1 MRKIFTKRDPQIL
14 KFFYVLALFI
24 LPVVA
29 FSNLQVFFYDVAI
42 NDFYLP
48 SEISC
53 ILTSI
58 LAILSSVFLMK
69 FERSG
74 LIVLSLYFI
83 CTIILTPLISIIC
96 SVDIDLVDTLI
107 GVLVRG
113 VLAVICYIYLSRRR
127 SLFGLPAK
135 NLRYNESTSNTN
147 ENADACSES
156 TVSAVNTVADDN
168 ADSSEAD
175 NRPKK
180 SPAFFKALGKLLIAS
195 LIAIILYA
203 ITLID
208 QDYTT
213 SIIYACFTRGR
224 QINLLLQKNY
234 ANYSTNL
241 TILFRGVYITYFAW
255 AASKAGF
262 ISFEEL
268 GLTRSKKPIR
278 SIALGMLIASIS
290 VIIASIIMKLQ
301 GCGFVVNAVTP
312 RLITTILVGMLNCI
326 GVAVSEELLHRGLI
340 QSYGNRINHKVL
352 GIIVTSVVFVA
363 MHYIFG
369 GYTGYV
375 NFAPFLAALGLCLAL
390 ARELTDNLFTPIGIH
405 AFYNF
410 LVSYVVQMSRTVLGN
425 DSLIGITKYTNQKIS
440 LGLTITFT
448 LISVVLLIIILCQ
461 NKAKRAKIK

>member
-96 SVDIDLVDTLI
+96 SVDIDLADTLI

-127 SLFGLPAK
+127 SLFGLPA
-135 NLRYNESTSNTN
+135 
-147 ENADACSES
+147 
-156 TVSAVNTVADDN
+156 NTVADDN

-175 NRPKK
+175 NRSKK
-180 SPAFFKALGKLLIAS
+180 SPSFFKALGKLLIAS

-268 GLTRSKKPIR
+268 GLTRSKKPLR

-312 RLITTILVGMLNCI
+312 RLVTTILVGMLNCI

-410 LVSYVVQMSRTVLGN
+410 LVTYVVQMSRTVLGN